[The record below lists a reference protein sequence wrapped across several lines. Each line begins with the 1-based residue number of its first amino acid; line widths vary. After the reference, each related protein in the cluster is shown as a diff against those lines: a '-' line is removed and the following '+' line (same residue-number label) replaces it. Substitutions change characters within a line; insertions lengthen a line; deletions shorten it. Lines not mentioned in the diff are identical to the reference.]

1 MKSTFY
7 GQEDHK
13 HAFSI
18 KLKHFPTFS
27 TYFIFCT
34 LHFVHGWHNLETA
47 ENSREKGSVDTTHI
61 SKALV
66 KLKERLFIKGD
77 YSIHQGRFYL
87 LQETKSVLGC
97 SFWDVI
103 FHYVESFHNHGVSLW
118 LAASCVLT

>member
-66 KLKERLFIKGD
+66 KIKIQNID
-77 YSIHQGRFYL
+77 
-87 LQETKSVLGC
+87 
-97 SFWDVI
+97 
-103 FHYVESFHNHGVSLW
+103 SLDQ
-118 LAASCVLT
+118 VQK

>member
-27 TYFIFCT
+27 AYFIFCT

-61 SKALV
+61 SKALRGIVKKVV
-66 KLKERLFIKGD
+66 KLKFA
-77 YSIHQGRFYL
+77 L
-87 LQETKSVLGC
+87 LSKNVNKL
-97 SFWDVI
+97 
-103 FHYVESFHNHGVSLW
+103 
-118 LAASCVLT
+118 

>member
-34 LHFVHGWHNLETA
+34 LHFVHGWHNLKTA

-61 SKALV
+61 SKALQITNDDCV
-66 KLKERLFIKGD
+66 FLQLYKFCLFG
-77 YSIHQGRFYL
+77 
-87 LQETKSVLGC
+87 T
-97 SFWDVI
+97 
-103 FHYVESFHNHGVSLW
+103 
-118 LAASCVLT
+118 

>member
-34 LHFVHGWHNLETA
+34 LHFVHGWHNLKTA

-61 SKALV
+61 SKALIMN
-66 KLKERLFIKGD
+66 KKCQNLKFRPLPL
-77 YSIHQGRFYL
+77 YHPR
-87 LQETKSVLGC
+87 
-97 SFWDVI
+97 
-103 FHYVESFHNHGVSLW
+103 
-118 LAASCVLT
+118 

>member
-34 LHFVHGWHNLETA
+34 LHFVHGWHNLKTA

-61 SKALV
+61 SKAL
-66 KLKERLFIKGD
+66 I
-77 YSIHQGRFYL
+77 
-87 LQETKSVLGC
+87 
-97 SFWDVI
+97 
-103 FHYVESFHNHGVSLW
+103 
-118 LAASCVLT
+118 LTILECTSAILILPIIPNLT